1 MTRASEMNRPL
12 HSIPHRL
19 TSSQGRQTGASLII
33 VLMILVIVSILGV
46 GGAQIVSMAERGSR
60 NDRDMQL
67 AWQASEAA
75 LLDAQLDIDGPD
87 GASARKKGIT
97 DGTSLFVAGCGTDT
111 DAKGLCALALT
122 GKPAWLTV
130 NMTDAAR
137 TAELGLYTTGSF
149 ASGTTGPQ
157 SIQKPRYVIEP
168 IPDPGATRDRSAAP
182 STFLYRV
189 TSMGFGP
196 RADIQAVT
204 QMIYR
209 K

>member
-1 MTRASEMNRPL
+1 M
-12 HSIPHRL
+12 
-19 TSSQGRQTGASLII
+19 SSGQGRQAGASLII

-46 GGAQIVSMAERGSR
+46 GGAQIVSMAERGSS

-87 GASARKKGIT
+87 GTSARKNGIT
-97 DGTSLFVAGCGTDT
+97 DGTSAFVAGCGTDT
-111 DAKGLCALALT
+111 DVKGLCALSLT

-130 NMTDAAR
+130 NMTDATR

-196 RADIQAVT
+196 RKDIQAVT
-204 QMIYR
+204 QMTYR

>member
-1 MTRASEMNRPL
+1 MNRPI
-12 HSIPHRL
+12 HSTPRTRSL
-19 TSSQGRQTGASLII
+19 GQGQQTGASLII

-87 GASARKKGIT
+87 GTSTRKKGIT
-97 DGTSLFVAGCGTDT
+97 DGTSAFAAGCGTDT
-111 DAKGLCALALT
+111 DTKGLCALALT

-130 NMTDAAR
+130 DLTDPAKTAA
-137 TAELGLYTTGSF
+137 LGDYTLGSF
-149 ASGTTGPQ
+149 AAGTTGPR
-157 SIQKPRYVIEP
+157 SYEKPHYVIEP

-189 TSMGFGP
+189 TAMGFGP
-196 RADIQAVT
+196 RQDIQAVT